1 MLDTHTVRY
10 VPKQGCALINSK
22 VTTRSSADI
31 MVASMAS
38 ERLYTPCSTTSDTRG
53 IRPQFACDCW
63 HGLQDLPTTAGR
75 CIVLYHVDHGRTYS
89 LSIKAV
95 AVLEKGSWTGTV
107 NSVLSLSCLDVLETR
122 LARCIELNGD
132 IGSGRGQSP
141 DRLYK

>member
-1 MLDTHTVRY
+1 MLDTLTVRY
-10 VPKQGCALINSK
+10 VPKQGCALINSE
-22 VTTRSSADI
+22 VTTRSPAGI
-31 MVASMAS
+31 VASMAS
-38 ERLYTPCSTTSDTRG
+38 EPLYTPCSTPSDIRG

-63 HGLQDLPTTAGR
+63 YGLQDLPTAAGR
-75 CIVLYHVDHGRTYS
+75 CTVLYHVDHGSTYS

-95 AVLEKGSWTGTV
+95 TVFEKGSWSGSA
-107 NSVLSLSCLDVLETR
+107 NSVLSSSYLDVLETR